1 MPIPEARSGVNKP
14 GGAATVLAGGGEMGA
29 LMRALDWSSTAVG
42 PVERWPQSLK
52 TAVSMLLESRFPMY
66 IAWGRDYTQF
76 YNDAYRPIL
85 GATKHPA
92 ALGLS
97 SRATFAEVWAEYV
110 GPLFGRV
117 MDNAE
122 PTYIDDWMLPLD
134 RFGFVEECY
143 FTFCYSAIRNETGD
157 VGGVFVTVVETTDR
171 VLGERRVS
179 ALRELASVGARVDSA
194 STICRLAAET
204 LGTSSSDTP
213 FVLLYLLDEAGQ
225 RLTLAGV
232 GGVESGGQVAPSVV
246 EIGDASTTGWPL
258 AAAIHAREAV
268 AVDDLASRFGVL
280 TGSPWAEPAH
290 SALVLPIALR
300 GEERPYG
307 VLVAGLSPRLAFDD
321 RYRGYLDLVA
331 GQIATAITSSRAY
344 EKEQRRAAA
353 LAEIDRA
360 KTAFFSN
367 VSHEFRTPLTL
378 MLAPT
383 EDLIEGAVGELTSAQ
398 REHLTLIHRNE
409 RRLLKLVNTLLEFS
423 RIEAGRVEASY
434 QATDLG
440 RYTAELASSFRSAVE
455 KAGLTLIVNAPSVD
469 KPVYVDQEMWEKIVL
484 NLISNAFKHTFQGTI
499 SVSVTLDAAV
509 AQLVVSDTGVG
520 IPPEHVPL
528 LFDRFH
534 RVPNAHSRTHE
545 GSGIGL
551 ALVQEL
557 VRLHGGDIT
566 VTSGEDVGSEFT
578 VRIPLGTAHLA
589 AERISSAPEQ
599 GRSTIGAEYVEEAMR
614 WLPGNDAGAI
624 TSDAAIDE
632 DEDGNAPALAAR
644 PVHAASIILADD
656 NADVRDYVGRLLRSH
671 GWDVHAYA
679 DGVSALSAAQ
689 ANPPDLVLSDVMMP
703 VMDGFELLRS
713 LRADP
718 RTSGVPVIL
727 LSARAGEESRIEGM
741 ESGADDYLVKPFS
754 ARELIARVGA
764 HLSLTKARE
773 RASAEVQLAHSSL
786 KQTHDLLL
794 TQAVATED
802 ALASLRVEQTRLTD
816 LFRHAPAFIAILRG
830 PDHVF
835 EMANDEYA
843 RLVGYR
849 ELIGLRVRDAVPEAE
864 AQGYFELLDGVLA
877 TGEAFVGQ
885 ELPLI
890 LELEPG
896 GATEERFVTFV
907 YQAIMEADGSHSG
920 IFVHGVDVTT
930 QVRARVE
937 AEAARA
943 EAEAANRAK
952 SDFLAAMS
960 HELRTPLNA
969 IAGHAQLMELG
980 VHGPITDA
988 QHDALQR
995 IVRSEQHL
1003 LSLINDVLNFAK
1015 LEAGRIEYDVKDVG
1029 LAEIVNAV
1037 ASMIEPQIATR
1048 NLAFTSWVPADLR
1061 VRADAEKLRQ
1071 ILLNLLSN
1079 AIKFTEPG
1087 GRITVDTPSRSDMP
1101 DGVIYLRVAD
1111 SGIGIPR
1118 DKQDL
1123 IFDPFVQVHRNL
1135 TRSTEGT
1142 GLGLAISRDLA
1153 RGMGG
1158 DLRVRSTEGTGS
1170 TFTLSMP
1177 DAGT

>member
-1 MPIPEARSGVNKP
+1 MSVPENTAGVQTP
-14 GGAATVLAGGGEMGA
+14 SGAATVLAGGGEMGA

-42 PVERWPQSLK
+42 PVERWPQSLR

-85 GATKHPA
+85 GASKHPA
-92 ALGLS
+92 ALGRS
-97 SRATFAEVWAEYV
+97 SPNTFAEVWEQYV

-122 PTYIDDWMLPLD
+122 PTYLDDWMLPLD

-143 FTFCYSAIRNETGD
+143 FTFCYSAIRIETGD

-171 VLGERRVS
+171 VLSERRV
-179 ALRELASVGARVDSA
+179 ATLRELASVGATIDSA
-194 STICRLAAET
+194 STVCRLAADT
-204 LGTSSSDTP
+204 LGTSAADTP
-213 FVLLYLLDEAGQ
+213 FVLLYLLDDAGR

-232 GGVESGGQVAPSVV
+232 SGVEAGGQVAPSVI
-246 EIGDASTTGWPL
+246 EIVDAGATGWPL
-258 AAAIHAREAV
+258 ATAIHDRAAV
-268 AVDDLASRFGVL
+268 TVDDVASRFGSL
-280 TGSPWAEPAH
+280 PGLPWPEPAH

-307 VLVAGLSPRLAFDD
+307 VLVAGLSPRLAFDE

-331 GQIATAITSSRAY
+331 GQEATAITSARAY
-344 EKEQRRAAA
+344 EKEQRRAEA

-383 EDLIEGAVGELTSAQ
+383 EDLMEGAVGEMTAQQ

-423 RIEAGRVEASY
+423 RIEAGRAEATY
-434 QATDLG
+434 RATDLG
-440 RYTAELASSFRSAVE
+440 RYTTELASSFRSAIE
-455 KAGLTLIVNAPSVD
+455 KAGLTLLVNTPIASER
-469 KPVYVDQEMWEKIVL
+469 VYVDQDMWEKIVL
-484 NLISNAFKHTFQGTI
+484 NLISNAFKHTFEGTI
-499 SVSVTLDAAV
+499 SVALTLQGGMAALTV
-509 AQLVVSDTGVG
+509 NDTGVG

-534 RVPNAHSRTHE
+534 RVPDAPSRTQE

-566 VTSGEDVGSEFT
+566 VSSTEDIGSEFT
-578 VRIPLGTAHLA
+578 VRLPLGTAHLA
-589 AERISSAPEQ
+589 PERIGSASEHV
-599 GRSTIGAEYVEEAMR
+599 RSEAGASYVEEALR
-614 WLPGNDAGAI
+614 WVPDTGTGPLADD
-624 TSDAAIDE
+624 DAADHARSGE
-632 DEDGNAPALAAR
+632 GRAVEAR
-644 PVHAASIILADD
+644 PVHSARLILADD
-656 NADVRDYVGRLLRSH
+656 NADVREYVGRLLRNH
-671 GWDVHAYA
+671 GWAVYA
-679 DGVSALSAAQ
+679 CTDGASALAAAQ
-689 ANPPDLVLSDVMMP
+689 ADPPDLVLSDVMMP
-703 VMDGFELLRS
+703 VLDGFGLLRA

-727 LSARAGEESRIEGM
+727 LSARAGEESRIEGL

-773 RASAEVQLAHSSL
+773 RATSEVQRAHSSL
-786 KQTHDLLL
+786 KQTHEMLRY
-794 TQAVATED
+794 QAFATED
-802 ALASLRVEQTRLTD
+802 ALASLRMEQTRLTE
-816 LFRHAPAFIAILRG
+816 LLRLAPAFIAITRG

-835 EMANDEYA
+835 EMVNDKYA
-843 RLVGYR
+843 QLLGHRT
-849 ELIGLRVRDAVPEAE
+849 LIGRSVRDAVPEAE

-877 TGEAFVGQ
+877 TGEAFVGE
-885 ELPLI
+885 ELPLT
-890 LELEPG
+890 LEESPG
-896 GATEERFVTFV
+896 GATEQRFVTFV
-907 YQAIMEADGSHSG
+907 YQAIVEADGSRSG
-920 IFVHGVDVTT
+920 IFVHGVDVTV

-937 AEAARA
+937 AELARA
-943 EAEAANRAK
+943 DAEAANSSK

-969 IAGHAQLMELG
+969 IAGYAQLLDMG
-980 VHGPITDA
+980 VHGPVNDA
-988 QHDALQR
+988 QHEALAR

-1015 LEAGRIEYDVKDVG
+1015 LEAGRVEYDVKDLG
-1029 LAEIVNAV
+1029 LAEIVSAV
-1037 ASMIEPQIATR
+1037 ASMIEPQIAARHLVYTAR
-1048 NLAFTSWVPADLR
+1048 VSAHLR
-1061 VRADAEKLRQ
+1061 VRADEEKLRQ

-1087 GRITVDTPSRSDMP
+1087 GSISLDTPSRDDRP
-1101 DGVIYLRVAD
+1101 EGEIYLRVTD

-1123 IFDPFVQVHRNL
+1123 VFDPFVQVHRNL
-1135 TRSTEGT
+1135 TRTTEGT

-1158 DLRVRSTEGTGS
+1158 DIRVRSREGIGS
-1170 TFTLSMP
+1170 TFTLSLP
-1177 DAGT
+1177 QATT